1 MKKNNKN
8 GFVLVETLI
17 VVVFV
22 AAIFS
27 IMFLNFYPLIGEYER
42 RENYDDVE
50 GVGTF
55 TLVVRQKKDKIGTIT
70 VNGGYE
76 A

>member
-1 MKKNNKN
+1 MPTA
-8 GFVLVETLI
+8 FVVDY
-17 VVVFV
+17 
-22 AAIFS
+22 
-27 IMFLNFYPLIGEYER
+27 N
-42 RENYDDVE
+42 ENYDDVE